1 MCPPSESG
9 GCSLRSCDSSGVWK
23 KSAGKVEKKKE
34 KSFPA
39 THPTLILST
48 GIWEK
53 KQFTMK
59 VLYIVMRKRSVRSNY
74 LHVIS
79 TVNSFKKILP
89 SKMTCVKFLRLH
101 PGVSCRDTLNF
112 KNRTKG
118 DLTTETHVLYVMFL
132 SAPSAPDVSDC
143 IAPCPPSRS
152 RTFRWTVSRTTWRPK
167 RSCCSGPS
175 GWWRDTRA
183 CAATTSPPAGG
194 MANSSTPSY
203 TNTGEANV
211 RARN

>member
-1 MCPPSESG
+1 MREEAVYHESLIYCDEEKVCPIQLSP
-9 GCSLRSCDSSGVWK
+9 RDQHRK
-23 KSAGKVEKKKE
+23 
-34 KSFPA
+34 
-39 THPTLILST
+39 LIS
-48 GIWEK
+48 
-53 KQFTMK
+53 
-59 VLYIVMRKRSVRSNY
+59 
-74 LHVIS
+74 
-79 TVNSFKKILP
+79 KILP

-112 KNRTKG
+112 KNRIKG

-203 TNTGEANV
+203 TNTGEADV